1 MDTPESSQP
10 SRDAENVRAL
20 IVTVVVIALL
30 ITAGL
35 VASQADGLIAAIGIG
50 VEILIASAAAG
61 TVLGFLFAVPRLL
74 SQNPEAGA
82 AAKRGGAKAR
92 FLESN
97 TNLESISDWL
107 TTMLVGV
114 GISQL
119 YQLNDALLSFRNY
132 IAATAKVFHGS
143 AGTLPAIA
151 PLLLIIGAVSGFIAM
166 YLYTRL
172 NLAKLF
178 NETEGFLRGE
188 ERRAVVSAARSL
200 GPEGASIATSVAATG
215 NVTSEDVLDVM
226 FDLLYKPEGYRRV
239 IDLGAQLAHS
249 PIAKTATY
257 WFYLAAAFG
266 QQMNDALEAKDSAL
280 AASARTKALDAARRA
295 VRIDRS
301 YASRLWSI
309 SDPAGPDKDLASLR
323 KDPDFLAVL
332 GRAKS
337 NG

>member
-1 MDTPESSQP
+1 MERIQADQP
-10 SRDAENVRAL
+10 AQNTGGFRAL
-20 IVTVVVIALL
+20 TITVVVIALL
-30 ITAGL
+30 AIG
-35 VASQADGLIAAIGIG
+35 GLIASQGDGWVAAVGIGI
-50 VEILIASAAAG
+50 EIFIASSAVG
-61 TVLGFLFAVPRLL
+61 VVLGFLFAVPRVL
-74 SQNPEAGA
+74 SQNPDAGA
-82 AAKRGGAKAR
+82 AARGGGAKAR

-132 IAATAKVFHGS
+132 IAATARVFDGS

-172 NLAKLF
+172 NLARLF

-200 GPEGASIATSVAATG
+200 GTEGASFLTSVAATG

-266 QQMNDALEAKDSAL
+266 QQMADAQAKDDGPL
-280 AASARTKALDAARRA
+280 ATSARDNALDAARRA
-295 VRIDRS
+295 VAIDRS
-301 YASRLWSI
+301 YRSRLWNI
-309 SDPAGPDKDLASLR
+309 SNPNSKDNDLAPLR
-323 KDPDFLAVL
+323 KDTDFLALV
-332 GRAKS
+332 GHK
-337 NG
+337 GT